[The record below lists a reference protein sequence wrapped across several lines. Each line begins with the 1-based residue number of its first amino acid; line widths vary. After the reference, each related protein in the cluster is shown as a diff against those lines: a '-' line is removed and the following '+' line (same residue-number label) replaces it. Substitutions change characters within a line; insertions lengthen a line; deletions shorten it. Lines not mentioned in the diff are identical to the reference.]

1 MQVYF
6 TRGREKKRTKSFH
19 VSVSFTKHDDFD
31 MAELNSK
38 QNGLFYRSTAFDF
51 TCLEIEIR
59 SQPVSVHPLSNLKG
73 GDLHENTRLWESL
86 C

>member
-1 MQVYF
+1 MLVYF
-6 TRGREKKRTKSFH
+6 NRGREKKRTKSFH

-59 SQPVSVHPLSNLKG
+59 SQPVPVHPLSNLKG
-73 GDLHENTRLWESL
+73 GNSHENTRLWDSL